1 MTPDVPT
8 REDPGRSSMVPTR
21 LGDLHV
27 TVVGAG
33 PVLVLWHSLFVD
45 SRTWD
50 RLRPDLARRYRLVII
65 DGPSHGDSA
74 PVRRRFTLE
83 DCAGCALD
91 VLDHL
96 GIGGPVDW
104 LGNAWGGH
112 VGIVLAAAHPDR
124 VRTLV
129 TVGAPVHPL
138 SPAEHRR
145 IGLMVAAYRVVGAVR
160 PLAREVSGALLG
172 RALRDRDP
180 AADHLV
186 VDSLRRADRRGLH
199 AAMHSL
205 MLDRPDSSDAVRRI
219 TGPTLFVAGIDD
231 PLWTPTQAA
240 AAAELLRAGAMAEV
254 PGAGHVAPLLEPGP
268 ALPDLLAAFHADPA
282 AVIARARPAH
292 AGGVHV
298 VARVCPAPVRP

>member
-1 MTPDVPT
+1 MLRSPNHLGDAMTHSSPT
-8 REDPGRSSMVPTR
+8 RADAVWSSEVPTR
-21 LGDLHV
+21 LGRLHV
-27 TVVGAG
+27 EVLGEG

-45 SRTWD
+45 SRTWA
-50 RLRPDLARRYRLVII
+50 RLLPDLASRHRLVVV
-65 DGPSHGDSA
+65 DGPSHGGSA
-74 PVRRRFTLE
+74 PVRRRFTLQ

-96 GIGGPVDW
+96 GIAGPVDW

-129 TVGAPVHPL
+129 AVGTPVHPL

-172 RALRDRDP
+172 PALRDRDP

-219 TGPTLFVAGIDD
+219 TAPTLFVAGIDD
-231 PLWTPTQAA
+231 PLWTPAQAA
-240 AAAELLRAGAMAEV
+240 AAAELLPAGTSAEV
-254 PGAGHVAPLLEPGP
+254 PGGGHVAPLLDPDS
-268 ALPDLLAAFHADPA
+268 ALLDLVEAFHADPA
-282 AVIARARPAH
+282 GLPGH
-292 AGGVHV
+292 PGGAHV
-298 VARVCPAPVRP
+298 VARV